1 MAFGIRTE
9 TLNPKLQELV
19 QWRFPGNAKPQLGI
33 LSSLSQLQQLL
44 LKYLNLLSPDACVG
58 EFQC

>member
-33 LSSLSQLQQLL
+33 FRLDRS
-44 LKYLNLLSPDACVG
+44 
-58 EFQC
+58 